1 MINKLYNFK
10 NIQLEQQIV
19 QKRQILS
26 QIFEIDEKIGQT
38 TTSLSTATVKLFGS
52 IGDFK
57 VLAIHKNSMKFEIAK
72 LERDKKILEVKIT
85 ALDKVIVE
93 YQKEI
98 EQYGYI
104 LKEETKKRLKKE
116 EKNDEM
122 VASEYMQSKWM
133 AS

>member
-1 MINKLYNFK
+1 MINKLYKFK
-10 NIQLEQQIV
+10 SIQLEQQIV
-19 QKRQILS
+19 QKRQVLS
-26 QIFEIDEKIGQT
+26 KIFEIDEKIEQT
-38 TTSLSTATVKLFGS
+38 KVSLSTATVKIFGS

-72 LERDKKILEVKIT
+72 LEKEKKMLENTVAGFDKIIIEF
-85 ALDKVIVE
+85 
-93 YQKEI
+93 QKEL

-104 LKEETKKRLKKE
+104 LKEETKKRLKQE

-122 VASEYMQSKWM
+122 VASEYMQAKWM

>member
-10 NIQLEQQIV
+10 NIQLDQQIV
-19 QKRQILS
+19 QKKQLLS
-26 QIFEIDEKIGQT
+26 KIFDIDEKIEQT
-38 TTSLSTATVKLFGS
+38 KMSLSTATVKIFGS

-72 LERDKKILEVKIT
+72 LEKEKKILQGHI
-85 ALDKVIVE
+85 LGYDKVIME
-93 YQKEI
+93 LQKEL

-104 LKEETKKRLKKE
+104 LKEETKKRLKKDA
-116 EKNDEM
+116 KNDEM

>member
-10 NIQLEQQIV
+10 NIQLDQQIV
-19 QKRQILS
+19 QKKQLLS
-26 QIFEIDEKIGQT
+26 KIFDIDEKIEQT
-38 TTSLSTATVKLFGS
+38 KMSLSTATVKIFGS

-57 VLAIHKNSMKFEIAK
+57 VLAIHKNSMKFEIVK
-72 LERDKKILEVKIT
+72 LEKEKKILQGDIAKY
-85 ALDKVIVE
+85 DKVIME
-93 YQKEI
+93 LQKEL

-104 LKEETKKRLKKE
+104 LKEETKKRLKKDA
-116 EKNDEM
+116 KNDEM

>member
-1 MINKLYNFK
+1 MINKLYHFK
-10 NIQLEQQIV
+10 NIQLEQQIMR
-19 QKRQILS
+19 KRQVLS
-26 QIFEIDEKIGQT
+26 KIFEIDEKIEKT
-38 TTSLSTATVKLFGS
+38 KISLSTATVKIFGS

-72 LERDKKILEVKIT
+72 LEREKKILQGEIVGF
-85 ALDKVIVE
+85 DRVIME
-93 YQKEI
+93 LQKEL

-116 EKNDEM
+116 AKNDEM
-122 VASEYMQSKWM
+122 IASEYMQSKWM

>member
-1 MINKLYNFK
+1 MISKLYNFK

-19 QKRQILS
+19 QKRQVLAK
-26 QIFEIDEKIGQT
+26 IFEIDEKIGQT
-38 TTSLSTATVKLFGS
+38 KIELSTATVKIFGS

-72 LERDKKILEVKIT
+72 LEKEKKILENMIVGFDKI
-85 ALDKVIVE
+85 IME
-93 YQKEI
+93 FQKEL

-104 LKEETKKRLKKE
+104 LKEETKKRLKQE

-122 VASEYMQSKWM
+122 VASEYMQAKWM
-133 AS
+133 VS

>member
-10 NIQLEQQIV
+10 SIQLEQQIV
-19 QKRQILS
+19 QKRQLLS
-26 QIFEIDEKIGQT
+26 KIFELDEKIDET
-38 TTSLSTATVKLFGS
+38 KKSLSTATVKIFGS

-57 VLAIHKNSMKFEIAK
+57 VLAIHKNSMKFEIEK
-72 LERDKKILEVKIT
+72 LGREKKVFQGQIVNY
-85 ALDKVIVE
+85 DKVIME
-93 YQKEI
+93 LQKEL

-104 LKEETKKRLKKE
+104 LKEETKKRLKRE

-122 VASEYMQSKWM
+122 IASEYMQAKWM

>member
-1 MINKLYNFK
+1 MINKLYKFK
-10 NIQLEQQIV
+10 SIQLEQQIV
-19 QKRQILS
+19 QKRQVLS
-26 QIFEIDEKIGQT
+26 KIFEIDEKIEQT
-38 TTSLSTATVKLFGS
+38 KVSLSTATVKIFGS

-72 LERDKKILEVKIT
+72 LEKEKKMLESMIVGIDKIIIEF
-85 ALDKVIVE
+85 
-93 YQKEI
+93 QKEL

-104 LKEETKKRLKKE
+104 LKEETKKRLKQE

-122 VASEYMQSKWM
+122 VASEYMQAKWM

>member
-10 NIQLEQQIV
+10 SIQLDQQIV
-19 QKRQILS
+19 QKKQLLS
-26 QIFEIDEKIGQT
+26 KIFDIDEKIEQT
-38 TTSLSTATVKLFGS
+38 KMSLSTATVKMFGS

-72 LERDKKILEVKIT
+72 LEKEKKILQGDIAKY
-85 ALDKVIVE
+85 DKVIME
-93 YQKEI
+93 LQKEL

-104 LKEETKKRLKKE
+104 LKEETKKRLKKDA
-116 EKNDEM
+116 KNDEM